1 MAELTKQ
8 EKKIL
13 EGKFK
18 KAFKGLVK
26 EGYDKK
32 ELKKFDFD
40 TLDIDDEKKNEFI
53 NADDAQFVELL
64 KKELSPQ
71 EETNE
76 APAEDNS
83 SDEVQEKQAEA
94 PVEETPVEE
103 AQTSED
109 VQEETPVEEPVQE
122 EQAAAEETPVAEE
135 EAQAEQ
141 APAEEETKSAQEEFL
156 EIL

>member
-40 TLDIDDEKKNEFI
+40 TLDIDNEKKNEFI

-76 APAEDNS
+76 APAE
-83 SDEVQEKQAEA
+83 EA
-94 PVEETPVEE
+94 PVAEE

-109 VQEETPVEEPVQE
+109 VQETQDDQTND
-122 EQAAAEETPVAEE
+122 EQ
-135 EAQAEQ
+135 
-141 APAEEETKSAQEEFL
+141 
-156 EIL
+156 